1 MFNIENGMNR
11 IDKEMSG
18 KPDLAS
24 MKAALDELVRKS
36 ENIEN
41 GTTLC
46 GITDYQLPTLSA
58 IGSEYSQLPSIA
70 GLR

>member
-1 MFNIENGMNR
+1 
-11 IDKEMSG
+11 MSG

-24 MKAALDELVRKS
+24 MKAASDELVRKS
-36 ENIEN
+36 KNIEY

-46 GITDYQLPTLSA
+46 VIIDYQLPTLSA
-58 IGSEYSQLPSIA
+58 IGSEYSRLPSIP